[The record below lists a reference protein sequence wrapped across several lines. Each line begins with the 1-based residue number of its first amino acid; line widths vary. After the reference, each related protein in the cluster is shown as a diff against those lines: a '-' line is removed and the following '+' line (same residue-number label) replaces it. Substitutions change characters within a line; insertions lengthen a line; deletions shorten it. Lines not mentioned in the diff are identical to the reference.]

1 MTPRRIAAF
10 DFDCTITRRDTM
22 VPFLLRVA
30 GPIATLR
37 GIAGAGVGWL
47 TGGRERNSRRAKAK
61 RAYLRAV
68 VAGRPMSELH
78 ERGRRY
84 AQRLPALYRDESLA
98 RIEWHRSQGH
108 ELVLVTASLRLYA
121 GPAGEALGFDHV
133 IAVDLAADQHGQA
146 TGDLLGT
153 NVRGPEKAVRLRK
166 HLGGNAAEVWA
177 YGDSD
182 GDTELLALADH
193 PTWVGRRA
201 RRR

>member
-30 GPIATLR
+30 GPVATAR
-37 GIAGAGVGWL
+37 GIVGAGLAWL
-47 TGGRERNSRRAKAK
+47 TGGRERNARRAKAK

-68 VAGRPMSELH
+68 VTGSPIADLE

-84 AQRLPALYRDESLA
+84 AERLPERYRPESLE
-98 RIEWHRSQGH
+98 RIRWHRAQGH

-133 IAVDLAADQHGQA
+133 IAVDLEADASGHA
-146 TGDLLGT
+146 TGDIVGT
-153 NVRGPEKAVRLRK
+153 NIRGPEKAVRLTH
-166 HLGGNAAEVWA
+166 HLGGDAAEVWA

-182 GDTELLALADH
+182 GDIDLLAMADH
-193 PTWVGRRA
+193 PTWVGRRG
-201 RRR
+201 RR